1 MIHKATALVGLA
13 MEKAGI
19 PCIARE
25 SGRISRMIT
34 DHAIPGGPSINLSY
48 ISLDE
53 DNDVSIRAFQI
64 VQLEDDAKK
73 SAMLE
78 LINQLNCQYR
88 FVRFTLDEANSVNL
102 SADLP
107 SNIPDEALGKVCC
120 EMQVRIEKMLDD
132 VYPRLQKVLVE

>member
-13 MEKAGI
+13 MNEEGI

-25 SGRISRMIT
+25 SGRISRIIT
-34 DHAIPGGPSINLSY
+34 DHAIPGGPNINLSY
-48 ISLDE
+48 ISMDD

-64 VQLEDDAKK
+64 AQLEDNKK
-73 SAMLE
+73 RSEILE

-132 VYPRLQKVLVE
+132 VYPRLKKVLVE